1 MNTRERMRKLTGR
14 RYEPITL
21 PGFGSLRAQSLHEG
35 ERAIVEE
42 FATTDKRRMKRVIV
56 ALSLVEEL
64 TPERVY
70 QFDPNDPAELAKVID
85 ELTTMDG
92 AIVDKIVAA
101 SMRLNAI
108 TEADIKSLLG
118 EPAAT

>member
-1 MNTRERMRKLTGR
+1 MRKLTGR

-21 PGFGSLRAQSLHEG
+21 PGFGNLRAQSLHEG

-42 FATTDKRRMKRVIV
+42 FATNDQRRMKRVIV

-70 QFDPNDPAELAKVID
+70 QFDVNDPAELAKVID
-85 ELTTMDG
+85 ELTSMDG
-92 AIVDKIVAA
+92 SVVDRIVAA
-101 SMRLNAI
+101 SMRLNKI

-118 EPAAT
+118 EPAAN

>member
-1 MNTRERMRKLTGR
+1 MRKLTGR

-21 PGFGSLRAQSLHEG
+21 PGFGNLRAQSLHEG

-42 FATTDKRRMKRVIV
+42 FATIDKRRMKRVIV

-64 TPERVY
+64 KPDRVY
-70 QFDPNDPAELAKVID
+70 QFDENDPAALAAVLD
-85 ELTTMDG
+85 ELTIIDG
-92 AIVDKIVAA
+92 AVVDKIVAA
-101 SMRLNAI
+101 SMLLNAF

>member
-1 MNTRERMRKLTGR
+1 MKKLTGR
-14 RYEPITL
+14 RYDRVTL
-21 PGFGSLRAQSLHEG
+21 PGFGNLRTQSLHEG

-42 FATTDKRRMKRVIV
+42 YATTDKRRMKRVIV

-64 TPERVY
+64 TPDRVY
-70 QFDPNDPAELAKVID
+70 QFDENDDEALAKVID
-85 ELTTMDG
+85 ELTPMDG
-92 AIVDKIVAA
+92 AVVDQIVAS

>member
-1 MNTRERMRKLTGR
+1 MKKLTGR
-14 RYEPITL
+14 RYEPVTL
-21 PGFGSLRAQSLHEG
+21 PGFGNLRTQSLYEG

-42 FATTDKRRMKRVIV
+42 YATGSMADRRRMKRVIV

-70 QFDPNDPAELAKVID
+70 QFDENDAAELAKVVD
-85 ELTTMDG
+85 ELTPMDG
-92 AIVDKIVAA
+92 AVVDKIVAA

-108 TEADIKSLLG
+108 SEADIKSLLG